1 MKFHNI
7 SRPSFSVAPSVQTS
21 AGTNRAR
28 LRHYNS
34 GDASKLNDMHHFVIG
49 DLQGC
54 AAELDQLLGRID
66 AASPGAGLIFVGD
79 LVNRGPRSLQTLR
92 RLKQLGSRVQLV
104 LGNHD
109 LHLLAVSQ
117 GLRASARSDT
127 LDEILQASD
136 RRELLD
142 WLRQQPLALQV
153 DGYLVVHA
161 GVLPQWTVAQVLS
174 LSDEVS
180 TALRGDD
187 WTHFLR
193 TMYGN
198 TPGRWDDR
206 LTGADR
212 LRCIVNALTRLR
224 FCTADGEMEFATK
237 EGPGAPPPGYLPWF
251 DVPERKTANTPII
264 FGHWS
269 TLGLITR
276 DKLIGLDSGCVWGG
290 KLSAM
295 RLPDRLLL
303 QVDCPQHQA
312 PG

>member
-1 MKFHNI
+1 MKFYLMG
-7 SRPSFSVAPSVQTS
+7 RPPLVTPLRLRTS
-21 AGTNRAR
+21 TGADRAR

-34 GDASKLNDMHHFVIG
+34 GDIIQLNDMHHFVIG

-54 AAELDQLLGRID
+54 AAELDQLLERID

-92 RLKQLGSRVQLV
+92 RLKQLGSRVRLV

-136 RRELLD
+136 RSELLN

-161 GVLPQWTVAQVLS
+161 GVLPEWTAAQVLA
-174 LSDEVS
+174 LANEVS
-180 TALRGDD
+180 AALRSDD
-187 WTHFLR
+187 WTDFLR

-198 TPGRWDDR
+198 APGRWDDR

-224 FCTADGEMEFATK
+224 FCTAGGEMEFATK

-251 DVPERKTANTPII
+251 DVPDRKTADTPIV

-303 QVDCPQHQA
+303 QVDCLQHQA